1 MSRMGS
7 LPIRL
12 PENVFYKIDDLNV
25 VTIEGPKG
33 KLTQNLE
40 NSVVVKNDDGMLFL
54 HTKDSSNRK
63 LCALQG
69 VYRVLLSNMITGV
82 TIGFKKSLEIIG
94 VGFKVV
100 KIDNTLLD
108 LDLGFSHKV
117 YFQIPSSI
125 DVTVENEK
133 GKNIVVTFEGINKQL
148 VGQVAAKMRDIRKVD
163 VYKGKGIRYVGEYVR
178 HKEGKQSSK

>member
-1 MSRMGS
+1 MGR

-12 PENVFYKIDDLNV
+12 PENVSYKIDDLNV

-40 NSVVVKNDDGMLFL
+40 DSVVVKNDNGMLSL
-54 HTKDSSNRK
+54 HIEDNSDRK

-69 VYRVLLSNMITGV
+69 LYRVLLNNMITGV
-82 TIGFKKSLEIIG
+82 TVGFKKSLEVIG
-94 VGFKVV
+94 VGFKVA
-100 KIDNTLLD
+100 KIDDMLLD

-125 DVTVENEK
+125 NVTVESEK
-133 GKNIVVTFEGINKQL
+133 GKNIIVTFEGIDKQL
-148 VGQVAAKMRDIRKVD
+148 VGQVAARMRDIRKVD

-178 HKEGKQSSK
+178 HKDGKQSGK